1 MKRPRSK
8 SPARLTP
15 EAERLVSLALGLA
28 ASGSRAEDRFWE
40 HQISQSVARLLDHGH
55 ENTISTALD
64 HLFQTNLN
72 GYDTLMDLVEAEAET
87 VTIEKDGEA
96 WDVLLVAAPIVAW
109 SKYSIPSGALSASV
123 AASLAAH
130 LQAHVMASDT
140 RFALLPYL
148 FSIDQMPR
156 QFSDVRK
163 LARKLGQVALGGT
176 LTKPESG
183 QYPETANLLADS
195 RYLLAAVAVPASK
208 PLFRWQEVGLNSHAS
223 RATCLEQWIAQ
234 GRPNLSPVLTGCVF
248 ECLLPEAYFVACR
261 EGDRAVRPYSIR
273 AASAFLESALS
284 APSSQLTAVV
294 GGFGTDRVDEYRIG
308 FQPKGSDDVVYG
320 IVWPLFGR
328 EDEAGVPG
336 PLDEIRTQFKE
347 SGIEDVIELDG
358 LMTPEFCDD
367 CGAPLFPDRE
377 GETQHAEM
385 PEESEQPAAH
395 FH

>member
-8 SPARLTP
+8 SPARITP

-40 HQISQSVARLLDHGH
+40 QQISQSVARLLDHGH
-55 ENTISTALD
+55 ENAVSTALD
-64 HLFQTNLN
+64 HLFQTHMA
-72 GYDTLMDLVEAEAET
+72 GYDSLMDLVEAEAET
-87 VTIEKDGEA
+87 VTLEKDGED
-96 WDVLLVAAPIVAW
+96 WDVLLIAAPIVAW
-109 SKYSIPSGALSASV
+109 SKYSIPSGALPAQ
-123 AASLAAH
+123 AAAALSTH
-130 LQAHVMASDT
+130 LQAHVMAGAT

-148 FSIDQMPR
+148 YSIDQMPR
-156 QFSDVRK
+156 QFAEVRK
-163 LARKLGQVALGGT
+163 LAKKLGQAALNGT
-176 LTKPESG
+176 NPKLETA

-195 RYLLAAVAVPASK
+195 RFLLAAVAVPAGQ
-208 PLFRWQEVGLNSHAS
+208 PLFRWQEVGQNGHAS

-234 GRPNLSPVLTGCVF
+234 GRPNLTPALTGCVF

-261 EGDRAVRPYSIR
+261 EADRAVRPYSLR
-273 AASAFLESALS
+273 AASAFLENALRVPP
-284 APSSQLTAVV
+284 AQLTAVV
-294 GGFGTDRVDEYRIG
+294 GGFGTERVDEYRIG
-308 FQPKGSDDVVYG
+308 FQQKGGEDVIYG
-320 IVWPLFGR
+320 VVWPLFGR
-328 EDEAGVPG
+328 EDEGAAPG
-336 PLDEIRTQFKE
+336 PLDEVRTQLKE
-347 SGIEDVIELDG
+347 SGIEDVIELDA

>member
-1 MKRPRSK
+1 MKRPRGK

-40 HQISQSVARLLDHGH
+40 RQISQSVARLLDNGH
-55 ENTISTALD
+55 EAAISTALD
-64 HLFQTNLN
+64 HLFQTHMA
-72 GYDTLMDLVEAEAET
+72 GYDTLMDLIEAEAET
-87 VTIEKDGEA
+87 VTIDKDGED
-96 WDVLLVAAPIVAW
+96 WEVLLIAAPIVAW
-109 SKYSIPSGALSASV
+109 SRYSIPSGALSA
-123 AASLAAH
+123 AATGALSAH
-130 LQAHVMASDT
+130 LQAHVMAADT
-140 RFALLPYL
+140 RFAVLPYL
-148 FSIDQMPR
+148 YSIDQMPR
-156 QFSDVRK
+156 QFSEVRK
-163 LARKLGQVALGGT
+163 LTRKLGEAALNGPAP
-176 LTKPESG
+176 KAEPG

-195 RYLLAAVAVPASK
+195 RFLLAAVAVPSGK
-208 PLFRWQEVGLNSHAS
+208 PLFRWQEVGTSSHAS

-234 GRPNLSPVLTGCVF
+234 GRPNLSPALTGCVF

-261 EGDRAVRPYSIR
+261 EADRSVRPYSIR
-273 AASAFLESALS
+273 AASAFLENALKV
-284 APSSQLTAVV
+284 APAQLTAIV

-320 IVWPLFGR
+320 VVWPLFGR
-328 EDEAGVPG
+328 EDEGAAPG
-336 PLDEIRTQFKE
+336 PLDEVRTQLKE
-347 SGIEDVIELDG
+347 SGIEDVIELDA

-377 GETQHAEM
+377 GETQHAEL

>member
-40 HQISQSVARLLDHGH
+40 LQISQSVARLLDHGH
-55 ENTISTALD
+55 ENAINTALD
-64 HLFQTNLN
+64 HLFQTHLP
-72 GYDTLMDLVEAEAET
+72 GYDTLMDLVEAAAET
-87 VTIEKDGEA
+87 VTLDKDGEA
-96 WDVLLVAAPIVAW
+96 WDVLLIAAPIVAW
-109 SKYSIPSGALSASV
+109 SKYSIPSGALSAP
-123 AASLAAH
+123 AAAALSAH
-130 LQAHVMASDT
+130 LQAHVMAGGT

-148 FSIDQMPR
+148 YSIDQMPR
-156 QFSDVRK
+156 HFADVRK
-163 LARKLGQVALGGT
+163 LAKKLGQAAISGN
-176 LTKPESG
+176 ESKLETT

-195 RYLLAAVAVPASK
+195 RFLLAAVAVPAGQ
-208 PLFRWQEVGLNSHAS
+208 PLFRWQEVGQNSHAS

-234 GRPNLSPVLTGCVF
+234 GRPNLTPALTGCVF

-261 EGDRAVRPYSIR
+261 EADRAVRPYGIR
-273 AASAFLESALS
+273 AASAFLEGALKLP
-284 APSSQLTAVV
+284 ASQLTAVV
-294 GGFGTDRVDEYRIG
+294 GGFGTEQVDEYRIG
-308 FQPKGSDDVVYG
+308 FLPKGDDDVVYG

-328 EDEAGVPG
+328 EDESGTPG
-336 PLDEIRTQFKE
+336 PLDAIRAQFKE
-347 SGIEDVIELDG
+347 SGIVDVIELDG

-377 GETQHAEM
+377 GETQHAEL